1 MELAQ
6 FIDSLE
12 FNSYEK
18 KAILYLSSVDS
29 SDAISLGKKAKI
41 PQGRIYSV
49 LNELKEKGII
59 EVVPSKPKKY
69 KIENI
74 KSSLNTYLQKHKAD
88 INEKIGGIT
97 SLELKPKA
105 LDFSPSSSVT
115 YFSGREEHL
124 NALINIRNT
133 AKKEI
138 LQMAPIFIGTF
149 ASRLSLQHALERG
162 VKVKILISGITQ
174 ENKKKIQI
182 CLENGA
188 EVRKIQS
195 PELLSLTIK
204 DSEELL
210 LSIED
215 YTKKEERVVIL
226 SRSKSLLEA
235 MRHTFFK
242 LWKKSKKVE
251 LKDL

>member
-1 MELAQ
+1 MELSQ

-18 KAILYLSSVDS
+18 KAILYLASVES
-29 SDAISLGKKAKI
+29 SDAIDLGRKANI
-41 PQGRIYSV
+41 PQGRVYSV
-49 LNELKEKGII
+49 LNELKAKGII

-74 KSSLNTYLQKHKAD
+74 KSSLNVYLQKYKAD
-88 INEKIGGIT
+88 IAEKIGRIT
-97 SLELKPKA
+97 LLELKPKA
-105 LDFSPSSSVT
+105 LDYSPSSSVT

-124 NALINIRNT
+124 NALINVRNT
-133 AKKEI
+133 AKKEL
-138 LQMAPIFIGTF
+138 LQMAPIFKGTF

-162 VKVKILISGITQ
+162 VKVKILIAGITE
-174 ENKKKIQI
+174 ENRGKIKI
-182 CLENGA
+182 CLDNGA
-188 EVRKIQS
+188 EIRKTQS

-204 DSEELL
+204 DNQELL
-210 LSIED
+210 LSVED
-215 YTKKEERVVIL
+215 YTKEEERVVML

-235 MRHTFFK
+235 MRQTFFK
-242 LWKKSKKVE
+242 LWNKSKKVG